1 MWEYFLPDLAFDVVK
16 GLIAGAASL
25 ALQVVAPR
33 SLRALKR
40 YRARWLARK
49 AARAS
54 SSESLP
60 RTGRGAG
67 TSSREENASK
77 GTRAF
82 SSEVDTGSREENA
95 SKQETRAPFRF
106 NRNGKGSSLRSDS
119 IGTEALEEQA

>member
-77 GTRAF
+77 
-82 SSEVDTGSREENA
+82 
-95 SKQETRAPFRF
+95 ET
-106 NRNGKGSSLRSDS
+106 SLRSDS